1 MAKAIT
7 LNDIMRKLEDIDG
20 SIAQMQFDLDCM
32 WKENHTPT
40 KRKPQKKAKDIPIGT
55 TVIYRGTLYD
65 VVGHGKHSDNV
76 VLLED
81 VNGNFVT
88 NVNCEDVKIISEEA

>member
-7 LNDIMRKLEDIDG
+7 LNDIMRKLDDIDQ
-20 SIAQMQFDLDCM
+20 SIAQMQFDIDCM
-32 WKENHTPT
+32 WEDNHNPT
-40 KRKPQKKAKDIPIGT
+40 KRKPPRKAKDIPIGT

-65 VVGHGKHSDNV
+65 VVGHGRHSDNV

-81 VNGNFVT
+81 VNGDFVT
-88 NVNCEDVKIISEEA
+88 NVNCEDVKITSGKA